1 VKILITGGAG
11 FIGVNVAESFIKK
24 RYEVFII
31 DNLSRKGSKENLKF
45 LRDKG
50 ALIFEQIDIRNGE
63 ALIKYFKD
71 SSPFDAILH
80 LAAQVAV
87 TTSINNPK
95 EDFDTNALG
104 TLNLL
109 EVTRKFSPDS
119 IFIYSSTNKVYGSL
133 KDVVIS
139 ERNNYY
145 ELVKP
150 KSGVPENWNLDFYSP
165 YGCSKGAADQY
176 VRDYSR
182 IYGIKTVVCRQS
194 CIYGRHQF
202 GIEDQGWVAWFAI
215 RTILGKPIYIYG
227 NGKQVRDL
235 LFIDDL
241 VDLYEVIIRKIEL
254 AKEKIFNIGGGPK
267 NCASLLQVL
276 EIFKKLGC
284 KPAKLIYKDW
294 RPGDQKIYISDICL
308 ANEILGWKPKID
320 IQRGIGNLFDW
331 VRDNKRIINKYVS

>member
-1 VKILITGGAG
+1 MRILITGGAG
-11 FIGVNVAESFIKK
+11 FIGTNASKSFALKGHNV
-24 RYEVFII
+24 YVI

-50 ALIFEQIDIRNGE
+50 ALTFEQIDIKNGE

-109 EVTRKFSPDS
+109 EATREFSPDS

-133 KDVVIS
+133 EDVVIS

-150 KSGVPENWNLDFYSP
+150 KSGIPETQNLDFYSP

-182 IYGIKTVVCRQS
+182 IYGMKTVVCRQS
-194 CIYGRHQF
+194 CIYGPYQF
-202 GIEDQGWVAWFAI
+202 GLEDQGWVAWFAI
-215 RTILGKPIYIYG
+215 KTILGDPIYIYG

-235 LFIDDL
+235 LFVDDL
-241 VDLYEVIIRKIEL
+241 VDLYEIMIKRIES
-254 AKEKIFNIGGGPK
+254 ANGKVFNIGGGPK

-276 EIFKKLGC
+276 EVFQKLGN
-284 KPAKLIYKDW
+284 KPTKLIYKDW
-294 RPGDQKIYISDICL
+294 RPGDQKVYISDISL
-308 ANEILGWKPKID
+308 VKKVFGWTPKVD
-320 IQRGIGNLFDW
+320 VKTGVKGLLDW
-331 VRDNKRIINKYVS
+331 VQNNIGLIKRYVG